1 MWRRHPRLRR
11 RRVDYRLPTDGDRR
25 AVVSAACRPDRLVGG
40 TTAAGAD
47 TQSVE
52 TATAHGAAGT
62 RSERRRTTVD
72 HHLRPV
78 TPGTGCPGLS
88 TLSPPPVRDGSAV
101 TTGAPNRWPASHADP
116 LAASVED
123 GAERARQP
131 NFNGYSLADGSA
143 RDSASRRSRSRVET
157 RPADTGRVSLGT
169 CSAPGRVSSCV
180 GKPRRSRRGGC
191 HRQDSRRVGDG
202 ERDTESEDQTHRQ
215 RDRCQC
221 RSARLSPPDG
231 TVLLPAPPLTAR
243 GRLTPGDGYRS
254 NILAASRSSP
264 RGRPR
269 ASGAITLSGITPSQT
284 TKSRV
289 SRTTATRCSCRHR
302 TPRADHRSR
311 SPC

>member
-1 MWRRHPRLRR
+1 M
-11 RRVDYRLPTDGDRR
+11 
-25 AVVSAACRPDRLVGG
+25 SAACRPDRLVGG

-131 NFNGYSLADGSA
+131 NFNGY
-143 RDSASRRSRSRVET
+143 
-157 RPADTGRVSLGT
+157 
-169 CSAPGRVSSCV
+169 
-180 GKPRRSRRGGC
+180 
-191 HRQDSRRVGDG
+191 RQDSRRVGDG

-254 NILAASRSSP
+254 NILAVMLVSPGPTPGVRGNRALGDHALADYKEPCVTDYGDPVLVSTPNASCRPQKPVTLLTPSPSAPARASSP
-264 RGRPR
+264 ILCVPLPIVPT
-269 ASGAITLSGITPSQT
+269 ATV
-284 TKSRV
+284 V
-289 SRTTATRCSCRHR
+289 SRTASSA
-302 TPRADHRSR
+302 RARRSR
-311 SPC
+311 PPTFVSGTSERRGAPGLCLSSLPVRS

>member
-1 MWRRHPRLRR
+1 MSPGYPGRRCGDDTPVYDAGVSRRR

-62 RSERRRTTVD
+62 RSERRRTAVD

-78 TPGTGCPGLS
+78 TPGAGCPGPS
-88 TLSPPPVRDGSAV
+88 TPSPPPVRDGSAV

-131 NFNGYSLADGSA
+131 NSNGY
-143 RDSASRRSRSRVET
+143 
-157 RPADTGRVSLGT
+157 
-169 CSAPGRVSSCV
+169 
-180 GKPRRSRRGGC
+180 
-191 HRQDSRRVGDG
+191 RQDSRRVGDD